1 MLSREMK
8 DSGIEWIG
16 EIPKNWKM
24 NRLKVALKKEK
35 HIIDNY
41 KNEPILSLTMN
52 GVIQRDLINITGKM
66 PTNFDGYQK
75 IQKDNLIA
83 CLFDIDV
90 TPRCIGIAYEDGL
103 TSPAYTQ
110 FKVSKKYNKEY
121 IFYYLLF
128 MDNDKIL
135 VPISKSLRNTI
146 RSEDFLNLKFCSPD
160 FETQRKIANELKKSI
175 LNVNNIIFNTK
186 QSIEELK
193 KYKQSLITEVV
204 TKGLD
209 KNVEMK
215 DSGIEWIGEIP
226 KDWETVK
233 LGNFTIKVNN
243 KNTSLKEDNLL
254 SLSYG
259 EIIKKNI
266 NTSDGLLPENF
277 ESYNI
282 VKPGNIVL
290 RMTDLQNDHKS
301 LRTGLVKQKGIITS
315 AYITLKNT
323 HDLLIDNM
331 YLHLIL
337 HSFDIKKGFY
347 GMGSGVRQNVTFND
361 LKKIELCLPD
371 INEQKEIVKYLDS
384 KTNIINKLV
393 SEKQMIINEY
403 EAYKKS
409 LIYEYV
415 TGKKEVG
422 EEEK

>member
-1 MLSREMK
+1 MK
-8 DSGIEWIG
+8 DSGVEWIG
-16 EIPKNWKM
+16 DIPDSWILNKM
-24 NRLKVALKKEK
+24 KRYFVFNKGINAGLYTKESI
-35 HIIDNY
+35 HESGLYPVYSGQTEN
-41 KNEPILSLTMN
+41 NGIL
-52 GVIQRDLINITGKM
+52 
-66 PTNFDGYQK
+66 GYL
-75 IQKDNLIA
+75 DYYEY
-83 CLFDIDV
+83 DIDEV
-90 TPRCIGIAYEDGL
+90 LFTTTVGA
-103 TSPAYTQ
+103 
-110 FKVSKKYNKEY
+110 KVMTLNLLSGKFSLSQNCVLIKPKKRLNLKYY
-121 IFYYLLF
+121 YYYLSSLF
-128 MDNDKIL
+128 EYEKSLIPSYMQPSLRILDLQKYTIL
-135 VPISKSLRNTI
+135 VPSFLEQQRISKYL
-146 RSEDFLNLKFCSPD
+146 DK
-160 FETQRKIANELKKSI
+160 
-175 LNVNNIIFNTK
+175 NIQLITEIINDTK

-243 KNTSLKEDNLL
+243 KNTSLKENNLL

-393 SEKQMIINEY
+393 SEKKMIINEY
-403 EAYKKS
+403 ESYKKS